1 VDYLI
6 VNWEEAQRVCRCHHQ
21 GQHYLL
27 HVSKKF
33 VLEEGSSFYVNA
45 ITSRLIVVGYSIE
58 KESNK
63 DEIVKFI

>member
-45 ITSRLIVVGYSIE
+45 II
-58 KESNK
+58 
-63 DEIVKFI
+63 